1 MLALAG
7 YVEHAF
13 GVWYPGVAGG
23 LHAIPELFAARAREL
38 GAEFF
43 VGETVRAI
51 EAGGGRARAVVTD
64 ARRLEADAVVFGGDA
79 RTLGGLLAVLLARY
93 PHSPWLRPF
102 LAVGVLGGFTTYS
115 TFAMDVVRLTGS
127 GHPVL
132 AVGYVLASVLGGAC
146 AVVAGLVTARAA
158 IRAAETVDAELR
170 AGEGTS

>member
-1 MLALAG
+1 MVYVFAALGGALGALARWAIADALPHSPGAWPWSTLLVNLVGCLAL
-7 YVEHAF
+7 
-13 GVWYPGVAGG
+13 
-23 LHAIPELFAARAREL
+23 
-38 GAEFF
+38 GA
-43 VGETVRAI
+43 
-51 EAGGGRARAVVTD
+51 
-64 ARRLEADAVVFGGDA
+64 
-79 RTLGGLLAVLLARY
+79 LLAVLLARY

-132 AVGYVLASVLGGAC
+132 AVAYVLASVLGGAC

-158 IRAAETVDAELR
+158 IRAADTVDAELR

>member
-1 MLALAG
+1 MIYVFAALGGALGALARWAIAEALPHSPGAWPWSTLLVNLVGCLAL
-7 YVEHAF
+7 
-13 GVWYPGVAGG
+13 
-23 LHAIPELFAARAREL
+23 
-38 GAEFF
+38 GA
-43 VGETVRAI
+43 
-51 EAGGGRARAVVTD
+51 
-64 ARRLEADAVVFGGDA
+64 
-79 RTLGGLLAVLLARY
+79 LLAVLLARC

-132 AVGYVLASVLGGAC
+132 AVAYVLASVLGGTC
-146 AVVAGLVTARAA
+146 AVAAGLVSARAA

>member
-1 MLALAG
+1 MIYVFAALGGALGALARWAIA
-7 YVEHAF
+7 EALPHS
-13 GVWYPGVAGG
+13 PGAWPWSTLLVN
-23 LHAIPELFAARAREL
+23 L
-38 GAEFF
+38 
-43 VGETVRAI
+43 VGCLA
-51 EAGGGRARAVVTD
+51 
-64 ARRLEADAVVFGGDA
+64 
-79 RTLGGLLAVLLARY
+79 LGGLLAVLLARY

>member
-1 MLALAG
+1 MIYVFAALGGALGALARWAIAEALPHSPGAWPWSTLLVNLVGCLAL
-7 YVEHAF
+7 
-13 GVWYPGVAGG
+13 
-23 LHAIPELFAARAREL
+23 
-38 GAEFF
+38 GA
-43 VGETVRAI
+43 
-51 EAGGGRARAVVTD
+51 
-64 ARRLEADAVVFGGDA
+64 
-79 RTLGGLLAVLLARY
+79 LLAVLLARY

-132 AVGYVLASVLGGAC
+132 AVAYVLASVLGGAC

-158 IRAAETVDAELR
+158 IRAADTVDAELR